1 MTGEEMNIAIKDNE
15 SLVNADS
22 DEDSDEEG
30 HESDEEG
37 EEMLMGELSSVTK
50 PEVDVRAADIADS
63 VDRLYKL
70 AIKIRSPD
78 GRVIPPK
85 FDLYRHIDPNF
96 KEDYVKTI
104 EEGQKE
110 GIREA
115 LRQCRRS
122 IAGKDS
128 IGDHRL
134 TESDEYLV
142 LRLHKANQTR
152 RQQFAYWK
160 HHKEKLIQATLA
172 STRQIFDM
180 SATSTGDPIAA
191 TSEPESPI
199 AVKNAIATSARST
212 GMSMPSAATT
222 LPGGF
227 ALDDVKSERSD
238 FTRATTTH
246 GASDEVVEWPPIPRD
261 SAGENEFE
269 CPYCFFFCPRQYKQ
283 PRYWRFVDCFLTL

>member
-1 MTGEEMNIAIKDNE
+1 MTSEEMNIAIKDNE
-15 SLVNADS
+15 SLVNV
-22 DEDSDEEG
+22 DSDEEG

-85 FDLYRHIDPNF
+85 FDLYKHIGPNF
-96 KEDYVKTI
+96 KEGYIKKI
-104 EEGQKE
+104 EEKQKE
-110 GIREA
+110 GIRQA

-122 IAGKDS
+122 IAGEDS
-128 IGDHRL
+128 IGDHHL

-160 HHKEKLIQATLA
+160 HHKEKLMQAA
-172 STRQIFDM
+172 
-180 SATSTGDPIAA
+180 
-191 TSEPESPI
+191 EPESP
-199 AVKNAIATSARST
+199 IATSARST
-212 GMSMPSAATT
+212 GASIPSTATT

-227 ALDDVKSERSD
+227 ALDDAKSARSD
-238 FTRATTTH
+238 FSRATTTY
-246 GASDEVVEWPPIPRD
+246 GANDEVVEWPPVPRD
-261 SAGENEFE
+261 LVGKDEFE
-269 CPYCFFFCPRQYKQ
+269 CPYCFFFCPRQYKR
-283 PRYWRFVDCFLTL
+283 PRSWRFVDCFLTL